1 MHILFIPSWYP
12 ETAESFA
19 GTFFREQA
27 EAFVQDGHRVGVL
40 ALKGIPVYHV
50 KKHLASLHRRMQGD
64 DEDGVAVLRASR
76 ISPVPKLHRLN
87 NALAIRHLIRMYR
100 AYVEEHGT
108 PDVLHAHSMFDGGIW
123 TAALSREVGIP
134 FVLTEHRPSSIR
146 RTRVPG
152 WRGPS
157 LRAAAEASALVAV
170 AKGFVPELNSAYG
183 RAAGGRWQYVPG
195 LLSPQFEDVP
205 IHPRTS
211 EEFVFGHVS
220 HLAPGKRVD
229 LLIRAFARLVATGAS
244 PVRLRIVGGSAALA
258 TLRDLADELGVADR
272 VTFTGAVSR
281 QGIVEE
287 FQAMDA
293 FVLPSVAEAFGTVLW
308 EAMAC
313 GLPVI
318 STRTWAGE
326 NAVEEGVTGYT
337 VPIDSESDLAEA
349 MSRMLASR
357 SSFDPERI
365 RRMCLAHCGH
375 DEFIRQYLELYRG

>member
-27 EAFVQDGHRVGVL
+27 EAFVQDGHRAGVL
-40 ALKGIPVYHV
+40 ALKTVPVYQV
-50 KKHLASLHRRMQGD
+50 RKHLASPHASMRGV
-64 DEDGVAVLRASR
+64 DEDGVKVLRASR
-76 ISPVPKLHRLN
+76 VSPVPKAHRFN
-87 NALAIRHLIRMYR
+87 NALAIRHLERMYR
-100 AYVEEHGT
+100 AYVDEQGK

-123 TAALSREVGIP
+123 AAALSRTAGLP

-146 RTRVPG
+146 RTRIPG

-157 LRAAAEASALVAV
+157 MKAAAGATALVAV
-170 AKGFVPELNSAYG
+170 AKGFVPELNEAYG
-183 RAAGGRWQYVPG
+183 QAAADRWQYVPG
-195 LLSPQFEDVP
+195 LLSPQFEDVE
-205 IHPRTS
+205 IRRRTS
-211 EEFVFGHVS
+211 KEFVFGHVS

-229 LLIRAFARLVATGAS
+229 LLLRAFARLVGTGAR
-244 PVRLRIVGGSAALA
+244 VRLRIVGGSAAVPMLQSLA
-258 TLRDLADELGVADR
+258 AELGVADQ

-281 QGIVEE
+281 QNIVEE
-287 FQAMDA
+287 FQQMDA

-326 NAVEEGVTGYT
+326 NAVEEGITGYT
-337 VPIDSESDLAEA
+337 APIDSETELAEA
-349 MSRMLASR
+349 MSRMISSR

-365 RRMCLAHCGH
+365 RALCLAHCGH

>member
-27 EAFVQDGHRVGVL
+27 EAFVQEGHHAGVL
-40 ALKGIPVYHV
+40 ALKTVPVYQFR
-50 KKHLASLHRRMQGD
+50 KHLSSPLRRPRGA
-64 DEDGVAVLRASR
+64 DENGVQVLRASR

-87 NALAIRHLIRMYR
+87 NALAIRDIERMYR
-100 AYVEEHGT
+100 AYVDEHGE

-123 TAALSREVGIP
+123 AAVLSRSAGIP

-146 RTRVPG
+146 RTRIPG
-152 WRGPS
+152 WRAPAM
-157 LRAAAEASALVAV
+157 RAAAEATALVAV
-170 AKGFVPELNSAYG
+170 AKGFVPELNEAYEEA
-183 RAAGGRWQYVPG
+183 AAGRWRYVPG
-195 LLSPQFEDVP
+195 LLSPQFEDVE
-205 IHPRTS
+205 IRHGAQ
-211 EEFVFGHVS
+211 EDFVFGHVS

-229 LLIRAFARLVATGAS
+229 LLLRAFACLLRDGAEA
-244 PVRLRIVGGSAALA
+244 RLRIVGGSAALPE
-258 TLRDLADELGVADR
+258 LRQLAVDLGVEER
-272 VTFTGAVSR
+272 VIFTGPVSR
-281 QGIVEE
+281 EDILYE
-287 FQAMDA
+287 FQQMDA

-337 VPIDSESDLAEA
+337 TAIDSESELAEA
-349 MSRMLASR
+349 MSRMLGAR
-357 SSFDPERI
+357 STFDAERI